1 MADSNDDDTSAK
13 PLSCE
18 LTSCDGD
25 DEREDDD
32 VISSEPTDLASQLA
46 QVRQLFVRSWRL
58 VLILVAGFLSRV
70 TAHCFSL
77 FATALVIAQTMD

>member
-32 VISSEPTDLASQLA
+32 VISSEPADLASQLA

-58 VLILVAGFLSRV
+58 VLMLVAV
-70 TAHCFSL
+70 
-77 FATALVIAQTMD
+77 FAQ